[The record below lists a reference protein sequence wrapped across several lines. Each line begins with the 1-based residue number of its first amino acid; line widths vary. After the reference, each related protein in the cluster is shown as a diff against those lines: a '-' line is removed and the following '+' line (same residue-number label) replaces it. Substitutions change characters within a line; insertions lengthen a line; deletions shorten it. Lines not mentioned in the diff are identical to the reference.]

1 VETYFVVGDN
11 GLSLQEPNT
20 PLRRTM
26 EKKPYETPQLSW
38 LGSVQD
44 LTAIVSPPTNCSAL
58 DDSSS
63 GDAICEI
70 PGPS

>member
-1 VETYFVVGDN
+1 
-11 GLSLQEPNT
+11 
-20 PLRRTM
+20 M